1 MSAEITPVTPA
12 AMATGTDREM
22 SEWNTQ
28 VATAIEIEGYSL
40 YGGKEN
46 DKALDSL
53 IGIPLLIKN
62 VTFRS
67 GDIIPSGQTEA
78 RDYVSVEC
86 LIRPDHAHKFARR
99 YVVFNDGSTGIYRQI
114 VAALAARDL
123 VELDDKL
130 PEAGDAN
137 TTRYDVSF
145 SNPDSGDTTFP
156 GINVLCPEGIRKS
169 DYQTDKFGQAVT
181 WYLA

>member
-1 MSAEITPVTPA
+1 MSE
-12 AMATGTDREM
+12 MSSTDRNDELISRGRQEM
-22 SEWNTQ
+22 MEWNTE
-28 VATAIEIEGYSL
+28 VSDAIEIEGYSL

-46 DKALDSL
+46 DQKLDSL
-53 IGIPLLIKN
+53 IGVPFLIKN
-62 VTFRS
+62 VTFRA
-67 GDIIPSGQTEA
+67 GDIIPTGQTEA

-86 LIRPDHAHKFARR
+86 LIRPDHAHKFPRK

-114 VAALAARDL
+114 VAALVARDL
-123 VELDDKL
+123 VNLPDDL

-145 SNPDSGDTTFP
+145 SDPESGDRTFNAVR
-156 GINVLCPEGIRKS
+156 ILCPEGLRKS
-169 DYQTDKFGQAVT
+169 DYQSNAGQAVT